1 MSDRL
6 ALLERAQQGDDRAEA
21 QLLTENAGLIWSI
34 VRRYNGCGV
43 ETDDLYQLG
52 CIGFVKAVKGFDLTY
67 GTQFSTYAV
76 PKIAGEI
83 RRFLRDDGPV
93 KVGRT
98 MREKGQTL
106 WAARERLQGRLGCE
120 PKLSQLA
127 AETGMTPEEIAAVDL
142 ALIAPDSLQQE
153 TAEGLT
159 LESTLCAEEPSV
171 SLVERIALRD
181 AIDALPEKERKTILL
196 RFFKG
201 LTQEQTARILQ
212 VSQVQVSRLERRSD
226 GLGIVCCA
234 CVVGSVIVCAAVICC
249 AAACKS
255 CGTCWQRSD
264 FGQRRRKKGGV
275 STAARFRM

>member
-6 ALLERAQQGDDRAEA
+6 ALLERAQQGDNGAEA

-43 ETDDLYQLG
+43 ETEDLYQLG

-98 MREKGQTL
+98 MREKGQML
-106 WAARERLQGRLGCE
+106 WSARERLQSRLGCE

-127 AETGMTPEEIAAVDL
+127 EETGMTPEEIAAVDM
-142 ALIAPDSLQQE
+142 AMIAPESLQQE
-153 TAEGLT
+153 TTEGLKLEPT
-159 LESTLCAEEPSV
+159 LRVEEPGV
-171 SLVERIALRD
+171 SLIERIALRD
-181 AIDALPEKERKTILL
+181 AVESLPDKEKQTILL
-196 RFFKG
+196 RFFRG
-201 LTQEQTARILQ
+201 LTQEQTARILH
-212 VSQVQVSRLERRSD
+212 VSQVQVSRLERRS
-226 GLGIVCCA
+226 LQELRELLA
-234 CVVGSVIVCAAVICC
+234 E
-249 AAACKS
+249 K
-255 CGTCWQRSD
+255 
-264 FGQRRRKKGGV
+264 
-275 STAARFRM
+275 